1 MLDAY
6 LDDLESRIDD
16 SVETALWNEWRAF
29 YEGRGPAKGIFSPR
43 RPRPAPARI
52 PWPDVGVNDFFENPD
67 QMLYHQFRMCSAA
80 LESGGGQVLNLRS
93 NYSTAILPSL
103 FGTPLYMMDA
113 ALNTLPT
120 ALALEGGVPALRALV
135 ERGAPDL
142 RAGLGARVFDM
153 ADRFVEVLARRP
165 ALKRH
170 VRIYHP
176 DLQGPMDVCEVIWG
190 SSIFLG
196 AYDEPELLH
205 RLLALVTDAYERF
218 MKAWAPYERAGE
230 APYTAHWGLVVKG
243 RIMLRDDSAMNFSP
257 EMYREF
263 VAPYDRRLLK
273 QYGGAV
279 HFCGRGD
286 HYLDQ
291 LAGMAGLTGINMSQ
305 PDYNDMNR
313 IFSFTVDRGLPLLA
327 VQKQAAETALASGR
341 DLRGLAHVFAY

>member
-1 MLDAY
+1 
-6 LDDLESRIDD
+6 
-16 SVETALWNEWRAF
+16 
-29 YEGRGPAKGIFSPR
+29 
-43 RPRPAPARI
+43 
-52 PWPDVGVNDFFENPD
+52 VGVNEFFENPE
-67 QMLYHQFRMCSAA
+67 QMLYHELRLCSAV
-80 LESGGGQVLNLRS
+80 LDSGGGRVLNVRC

-153 ADRFVEVLARRP
+153 ADRFMEVLARRP

-218 MKAWAPYERAGE
+218 MHAWARYERPGE
-230 APYTAHWGLVVKG
+230 QPYNAHWGLVIKG
-243 RIMLRDDSAMNFSP
+243 RVMLRDDSAMNFSP
-257 EMYREF
+257 DMYREF
-263 VAPYDRRLLK
+263 VAPYDSRLLK
-273 QYGGAV
+273 QFGGAV

-291 LAGMAGLTGINMSQ
+291 LVRLPGLTAVNLSQ
-305 PDYNDMNR
+305 PNYNDMEKV
-313 IFSFTVDRGLPLLA
+313 FSLTVDRGIPLQGL
-327 VQKQAAETALASGR
+327 KPTAAEAALASGR
-341 DLRGLAHVFAY
+341 DLRGLAHVFA